1 MKLIKIKAISQTTH
15 LIKIQQEWN
24 EKSSP
29 LNRTEKFKFDQKSR
43 KSQAKKPKSLKFTNF
58 QSLQRN
64 LL

>member
-43 KSQAKKPKSLKFTNF
+43 KSQAEKLSFYQFSISSEKFT
-58 QSLQRN
+58 L
-64 LL
+64 